1 MASRGFT
8 FKGDWL
14 YGGDV
19 TWTEPYYDKSTDPA
33 STDMARLIAQPT
45 PISTTALRPSCG
57 MEEKE
62 SIGLQSS
69 PPRWTRHALP
79 RSTTARSR
87 FNPRNESG
95 YSRTFKMWHPIRK
108 NIMYSDDEDGI
119 SAGRGF
125 TCLQMASLV
134 LGMCMSMTS
143 HILRCLR
150 RQEMRP

>member
-1 MASRGFT
+1 MPSARILAQTAQGEASRERQLVYAVGYKETCQVDILGGGVWKWRRVVFT

-87 FNPRNESG
+87 STPQRE
-95 YSRTFKMWHPIRK
+95 WIL
-108 NIMYSDDEDGI
+108 SD
-119 SAGRGF
+119 F
-125 TCLQMASLV
+125 QNVASDSEEHHV
-134 LGMCMSMTS
+134 FG
-143 HILRCLR
+143 
-150 RQEMRP
+150 